1 MLLMTVPASAVVN
14 IGTDA
19 ETRLP
24 YWEIAEPGVSIR
36 LVQRLPDQTRGFF
49 QARGFSVEDS
59 ELIAQ
64 SCVFQ
69 TVFKNISASPELST
83 IEYNLRNWVVHV
95 AGARR
100 GLKLREDWQKEWSAR
115 KAPQPAQ
122 LAFEWSLLPTRQ
134 TYRPGD
140 YNWGMTLF
148 GLRSGVEFDLDVVWH
163 QDGKKRTA
171 RLKAVRCAPDV
182 HLKPEDL

>member
-1 MLLMTVPASAVVN
+1 MTAASANAAVN
-14 IGTDA
+14 SGIDE

-24 YWEIAEPGVSIR
+24 YWEIVEPGVSIR

-69 TVFKNISASPELST
+69 TVFKNISDLSAPST
-83 IEYNLRNWVVHV
+83 IEYNLRNWVVH
-95 AGARR
+95 AADARL
-100 GLKLREDWQKEWSAR
+100 GLKTREDWKQVWVAR
-115 KAPQPAQ
+115 QAPQTAR

-134 TYRPGD
+134 TYRSDD

-148 GLRSGVEFDLDVVWH
+148 GLKPGAEFNLDVVWH
-163 QDGKKRTA
+163 QDGKKRAA
-171 RLKAVRCAPDV
+171 RLKAVRCAPDIQ
-182 HLKPEDL
+182 LKPGDL